1 MSDEIDNIRRPY
13 RQSVSK
19 TKFKKFN
26 KKDNRGFRHRLSELE
41 DDEHNQELNLL
52 RNCSIED
59 LDDPFE
65 DVLFVD
71 ETTDLENP
79 QLEVA
84 EANDTEEVNDS
95 ILESDVEVESI
106 KE

>member
-1 MSDEIDNIRRPY
+1 MSDEIDNIRRTY
-13 RQSVSK
+13 RKSVSK

-41 DDEHNQELNLL
+41 DDEHNQELNFL
-52 RNCSIED
+52 RNCSLED

-71 ETTDLENP
+71 ETTGLENP
-79 QLEVA
+79 QPEVV
-84 EANDTEEVNDS
+84 EANDTEEVTDS